1 MGDLPSSG
9 GTELNAAILTQSRFT
24 TPEQFGNSIRR
35 ANPDGAAVT
44 LSDVAR
50 VELGAQTYLFDS
62 ELNGKPVAALAVQMT
77 PGANALATAEAVKTR
92 MAQLAETFPSD
103 INWTVPYD
111 TTLLLR
117 EAINEDDSTRDEGSV
132 LALLCR
138 LLS

>member
-1 MGDLPSSG
+1 MTAYELRISDWRSDVFSSYLIGDLPISG
-9 GTELNAAILTQSRFT
+9 ETELNAAILTQSRFT
-24 TPEQFGNSIRR
+24 TPEQFGNIILR
-35 ANPDGAAVT
+35 ANPDGSAVT

-103 INWTVPYD
+103 INWTEIGRAHV
-111 TTLLLR
+111 
-117 EAINEDDSTRDEGSV
+117 
-132 LALLCR
+132 
-138 LLS
+138 